1 NEILR
6 TAEDGTTSDTVT
18 SSEQTLLTSL
28 CLISHH
34 PFLSKF
40 RQCLSVFKQLFDFAE
55 RFSFCKQSSGSIHP
69 SLWSVLT
76 GDFDSGHLS
85 VHHPIRKLAQDLENW
100 ILCLLSAPAPIPGRS
115 CVHLSLLPK
124 SVSQPPLVFALPD
137 KTRLTLVDFPLH
149 LPLELLGIET
159 CLSVWI
165 AIMLEQK
172 VILQSRDYN
181 ALTMSVMALTAML
194 YPLQYMFPAIPL
206 LPTSLEG
213 AENLLLSPT
222 PYLIGIP
229 ANFLKEKKPFVIP
242 PDVWLVDLDTNQM
255 LGSSKLEPIPSLP
268 VQEGNELLKHLEQ
281 ALAAMNSA
289 KANIETETVS
299 IDSTQEKHD
308 SPTDDVDTVDVA
320 TRVAMIRFFNSAN
333 VLANLTEH
341 TRTIRLFPRPV
352 VAFQYYSFLK
362 SRQNLTSFTRRL
374 AQTQAVEYFAEWCLY
389 PENEVFQRIHAG
401 IHDPPLIGD
410 KAKWFAHTL
419 PQIQFEVWSEK
430 WCSHLEVALR
440 FAAGA
445 PLDEHW
451 DTECVDRMGSLNQS
465 SLYQPPLSVED
476 QLRNAVIPHVPVSTH
491 KKTRPRN
498 SIDNTQLDQYDSP
511 LDVRALASQATVDQ
525 DHAIFDSSDSEETSS
540 DLDDADIWDLKR
552 IPEGDTD
559 GRYEKGDVD
568 LQYSRADSDSIL
580 KDGPT
585 SDEGWFEHSSGLE
598 QGLQTLATPINKP
611 GQSVALGAESAIDEN
626 QRESAM
632 TSKSRSVSFVEEDK
646 PVGHVD
652 YPEEEDLEETSVGK
666 MLLTNLSENLA
677 DAASQASSHLTEF
690 LNTQKNIV
698 KRSGNFARRVVIEL
712 KSDSPEK
719 CDGRDTHN
727 HYEAGEQ
734 PTVASKLFAKLT
746 PKFPKRNKLNGTN
759 EENDKGFT
767 NLSANPD
774 QNLNDQAFLRN
785 VTHMVLNGV
794 KLSPAVTSRL
804 RELSLDENFRS
815 YLISKVNQGL
825 LETLDDPE
833 AHLPDQMLASQTVC
847 DSFIQLLQCMLRG
860 LEATCTNHGIGGL
873 ASAVMMLEVC
883 HTHYIESLATQ
894 PPSGIGDRSVQCDSS
909 TTRRSSKQ
917 NDENLVGAVTDWFRS
932 KKFVVSGPSKN
943 NVDPIEKAESR
954 HGRGLTGQMV
964 SLFSRANQVLSTTV
978 EKRRPP
984 GSSRQAQQQLHDQV
998 DNKSDTLPTKQLSV
1012 TTEDGSK
1019 TANISASDKTYSS
1032 SRVINIDQ
1040 CSIQKSSLAGA
1051 YRFRNGQLIK
1061 WDTQDVADETGS
1073 VSSNPSCRVYL
1084 YEALVK
1090 PKERSRLWDHMQFWE
1105 DTFFDTVA
1113 QERDILGLD
1122 QAPMA
1127 MLEQFSRLDATERK
1141 RLQNQED
1148 RLITV
1153 CLYNLISF
1161 MVMMQVDKGAIC
1173 TRVRRIQARCRLA
1186 SPFSRTL
1193 SNLLDQLSYLVYDKL
1208 LVFRDVNDIAVKRWT
1223 LSCISSVHLSSDG
1236 RTLMITL
1243 SQPDQNTQTESF
1255 RCDKAKQTLTAIRQ
1269 AMEKYSP
1276 TKDSGVC
1283 ESADSTCSTTHH
1295 SAV

>member
-1 NEILR
+1 M
-6 TAEDGTTSDTVT
+6 TF
-18 SSEQTLLTSL
+18 
-28 CLISHH
+28 ISQN
-34 PFLSKF
+34 PL
-40 RQCLSVFKQLFDFAE
+40 
-55 RFSFCKQSSGSIHP
+55 IHP
-69 SLWSVLT
+69 TLWSVLT

-100 ILCLLSAPAPIPGRS
+100 ILCLLSAPAPVPGRS
-115 CVHLSLLPK
+115 CVHLSLLPE
-124 SVSQPPLVFALPD
+124 SVGQPPLVFALPD

-149 LPLELLGIET
+149 LPLELLGVET

-181 ALTMSVMALTAML
+181 ALTMSCDGPNCNA
-194 YPLQYMFPAIPL
+194 
-206 LPTSLEG
+206 LPTTG

-242 PDVWLVDLDTNQM
+242 PDVC
-255 LGSSKLEPIPSLP
+255 SKLEPIPSLP
-268 VQEGNELLKHLEQ
+268 IQEGNELLKHLEQ
-281 ALAAMNSA
+281 ALATMNSV
-289 KANIETETVS
+289 KANIATETVS
-299 IDSTQEKHD
+299 IDSTQENYD

-333 VLANLTEH
+333 VLANLAEH

-445 PLDEHW
+445 TLDEHS
-451 DTECVDRMGSLNQS
+451 DTECVDRMGSLDQS
-465 SLYQPPLSVED
+465 SLYRPPLNLED

-525 DHAIFDSSDSEETSS
+525 DHAIFDSSNSEETSS

-552 IPEGDTD
+552 IAQDETD
-559 GRYEKGDVD
+559 GGFKKGGVD
-568 LQYSRADSDSIL
+568 LQYSRVDSESIL

-585 SDEGWFEHSSGLE
+585 SDEGWLEHSSGLE
-598 QGLQTLATPINKP
+598 QGLEGFATANDKP
-611 GQSVALGAESAIDEN
+611 SQSVALVVESTVDEN

-632 TSKSRSVSFVEEDK
+632 TSKSRSVSFIEEDK
-646 PVGHVD
+646 PVDHVD
-652 YPEEEDLEETSVGK
+652 DIEEEDLEETSVGK

-719 CDGRDTHN
+719 YDGRDTHN
-727 HYEAGEQ
+727 QYEAVEQ

-746 PKFPKRNKLNGTN
+746 PKFQKRNKLNGTN
-759 EENDKGFT
+759 QENDKVSA

-785 VTHMVLNGV
+785 VTRMVLNGV

-833 AHLPDQMLASQTVC
+833 AHLPDQMLASQAVC
-847 DSFIQLLQCMLRG
+847 DSFVQLLQCMLRG

-883 HTHYIESLATQ
+883 HTHYIESPATQ
-894 PPSGIGDRSVQCDSS
+894 PPSGIGDRSEQFNSS
-909 TTRRSSKQ
+909 ENRRSSKQ

-932 KKFVVSGPSKN
+932 KKFIVSGPNKN
-943 NVDPIEKAESR
+943 NVDPIEKESR
-954 HGRGLTGQMV
+954 HGRGLTGQMA
-964 SLFSRANQVLSTTV
+964 SLFSRANQALSTTV
-978 EKRRPP
+978 EKRRPVGP
-984 GSSRQAQQQLHDQV
+984 TRQTQQQMDDQALSTTVEKRRPVGPTRQTQQQMDDQV
-998 DNKSDTLPTKQLSV
+998 DDKSDTFHTKQPSV
-1012 TTEDGSK
+1012 TTED
-1019 TANISASDKTYSS
+1019 
-1032 SRVINIDQ
+1032 R
-1040 CSIQKSSLAGA
+1040 CSVQKSCVTGA

-1061 WDTQDVADETGS
+1061 WDTQPVSNDTGS
-1073 VSSNPSCRVYL
+1073 ISSNPSCRVYL
-1084 YEALVK
+1084 YEALVR

-1186 SPFSRTL
+1186 SSFSWTL
-1193 SNLLDQLSYLVYDKL
+1193 SKLLDQLSYLDGNSIDLLPTMTRYNCSLSTCISDFSGSSEDVKYLEVFDKL
-1208 LVFRDVNDIAVKRWT
+1208 LIFRDANDAVVKRWA
-1223 LSCISSVHLSSDG
+1223 LSCISSVHLSSDE
-1236 RTLMITL
+1236 RTLVITL
-1243 SQPDQNTQTESF
+1243 SQSDQNTQTESF

-1269 AMEKYSP
+1269 VMEKYSP
-1276 TKDSGVC
+1276 AKDSGVC
-1283 ESADSTCSTTHH
+1283 ESADSACSTAHH